1 MDKPLNFED
10 NIFIINT
17 RIRMIRDLLLLDADP
32 DFFLEKTLDDVDF
45 INTTLTVMLDHLV
58 HNERYIERD
67 EQFHNLTETERR
79 FTEILGELLNGEGSI
94 SAARFPIIRD
104 RIALLRNH
112 SLDRRNTIDNLADTH
127 QADQAVTTAVVSPDE
142 LSELLRELK

>member
-1 MDKPLNFED
+1 
-10 NIFIINT
+10 
-17 RIRMIRDLLLLDADP
+17 MIRDLLLLDADP

-45 INTTLTVMLDHLV
+45 INTTLTVMLDQLV

-79 FTEILGELLNGEGSI
+79 FIEILGELLNGEGSI
-94 SAARFPIIRD
+94 SAARFPIIRE

-112 SLDRRNTIDNLADTH
+112 ALDRRNTIDGLADT
-127 QADQAVTTAVVSPDE
+127 QPADQSVTTAVVSSDE
-142 LSELLRELK
+142 LSELLKELK